1 MWEDEMMLQVT
12 KLRSRIAVALGGF
25 LIFVGIIVV
34 SVFLISFFGMVD
46 LSILES
52 ESLPLL
58 LLLAVGLVD
67 LVAGIILWRRW
78 FDMKIRGIMTAI
90 TGIAQGAIGVL
101 SAVLAVLLFFNIL
114 EVQTLF
120 NVPSELLPL
129 YLLIFCLFSVFSIL
143 SGLFLIREW
152 RGIT

>member
-1 MWEDEMMLQVT
+1 
-12 KLRSRIAVALGGF
+12 
-25 LIFVGIIVV
+25 
-34 SVFLISFFGMVD
+34 
-46 LSILES
+46 
-52 ESLPLL
+52 
-58 LLLAVGLVD
+58 
-67 LVAGIILWRRW
+67 
-78 FDMKIRGIMTAI
+78 MTAI